1 MDRKNDDR
9 RRREELYS
17 CGYGRSD
24 AAVPLCSERASDAHL
39 TRGRVGKMEFIE
51 AAVRHTEVRI
61 WVAPATQSAQ
71 RVTVLP
77 ERRFKE
83 VGCIYAAIRN

>member
-24 AAVPLCSERASDAHL
+24 MAVPLCFERASDAHL
-39 TRGRVGKMEFIE
+39 TLHNG
-51 AAVRHTEVRI
+51 
-61 WVAPATQSAQ
+61 
-71 RVTVLP
+71 
-77 ERRFKE
+77 
-83 VGCIYAAIRN
+83 

>member
-24 AAVPLCSERASDAHL
+24 VAVPLPSERTSDAHL
-39 TRGRVGKMEFIE
+39 TLKQRMELKIKMTHSFLSITAVTGKRRAICQY
-51 AAVRHTEVRI
+51 RSHL
-61 WVAPATQSAQ
+61 PPS
-71 RVTVLP
+71 RVTGNQS
-77 ERRFKE
+77 F
-83 VGCIYAAIRN
+83 